1 MSRNLYVTALAEESG
16 KSVITLG
23 VAEMLAHRVERL
35 AFFRPIVES
44 AERLDNDTELMR
56 SRYCPDLAA
65 RDMWAVTGEEA
76 RTYFVED
83 DVDALVSKIL
93 GKYKALEKNHD
104 FILCEGTDFSGL
116 SDVLEFDFNA
126 RVARHLGAPVLGV
139 VSGRDKTPDDLW
151 DTLLAARESLDNA
164 RCTIAAL
171 VANRVSEEAL
181 QDWKEQRTSH
191 WPYPEPIYAL
201 PRVRTLESP
210 TVGEIR
216 EALQASVVRGS
227 DASLY
232 REAMDVCVAAMHL
245 PNFLKY
251 VREGTLVVTPG
262 DRSDVLLASLATVHS
277 KHYPPIA
284 GVVLTGGIA
293 LAETVERLLDGLLHM
308 DVPVLLV
315 PDDTLTAAQRVGRV
329 RAAITPDNP
338 RKIAT
343 ALGVFESHVDLTELN
358 ERIDVARPTIV
369 TPLMFE
375 YQLIERAKA
384 DRRHIVLPEGED
396 ERILRAAE
404 ILLRRQ
410 VVDLTL
416 LGDPV
421 SIREKLSSLG
431 IDLGDTP
438 IIDPRKSPWRESFA
452 RRYFELRQHRG
463 VTEEMAHELMLD
475 VSYFGTMMVH
485 FGYADGMV
493 SGAAHTTAHTIRP
506 ALEFIR
512 TRPGVSTVSS
522 VFFMCLPD
530 RVLVYG
536 DCAIIPR
543 PTAEQLA
550 DIAVSSA
557 ETAAAFGIE
566 PRVALLSYST
576 GESGKGEEVE
586 RVRAATEMARQRR
599 SDLPIDGPLQYDAAV
614 DPDVG
619 KRKCPGSPVAGRA
632 TVLIFPDLN
641 TGNNTYKAVQ
651 RSAGAVAIG
660 PVLQGLNR
668 PVNDLSRGCTVPDIV
683 NTVAITAIQ
692 AQQQTEQSRT
702 DPS

>member
-1 MSRNLYVTALAEESG
+1 MPRNLYVTALAEESG
-16 KSVITLG
+16 KSVVTLG

-44 AERLDNDTELMR
+44 ADRLDNDTELIR
-56 SRYCPDLAA
+56 SRYCPHLAA
-65 RDMWAVTGEEA
+65 TDMWAATGEEA
-76 RTYFVED
+76 RACFVED
-83 DVDALVSKIL
+83 AVDALMSKIL
-93 GKYKALEKNHD
+93 GRYKTLEADHD
-104 FILCEGTDFSGL
+104 FVLCEGTDFGGL
-116 SDVLEFDFNA
+116 SDALEFDFNA

-139 VSGRDKTPDDLW
+139 ISGRDKTRDDLR
-151 DTLLAARESLDNA
+151 DTLLAARESLDNSG
-164 RCTIAAL
+164 CTIAAL
-171 VANRVSEEAL
+171 VANRVSEEVL
-181 QDWKEQRTSH
+181 RDWNEQLAGL
-191 WPYPEPIYAL
+191 WPHPEPVYAL

-216 EALQASVVRGS
+216 EALGASILRGS

-232 REAMDVCVAAMHL
+232 REAMDVCVAAMQL

-293 LAETVERLLDGLLHM
+293 LADTVERLLDGLLHI

-315 PDDTLTAAQRVGRV
+315 PDDTLTAAHRVGRV

-343 ALGVFESHVDLTELN
+343 ALGVFESHVDRTELH
-358 ERIDVARPTIV
+358 ERIDVARPAAV
-369 TPLMFE
+369 TPLMFQ

-404 ILLRRQ
+404 ILVRRQ
-410 VVDLTL
+410 VVELTL
-416 LGDPV
+416 LGDPIG
-421 SIREKLSSLG
+421 IREKLSAMG
-431 IDLGDTP
+431 IDLGETA
-438 IIDPRKSPWRESFA
+438 IVDPRESLRRESFA
-452 RRYFELRQHRG
+452 RRYFELRRHRG
-463 VTEEMAHELMLD
+463 VTDEMAHDIMLD
-475 VSYFGTMMVH
+475 VSYFGTMMVY
-485 FGYADGMV
+485 FGDADGMV

-512 TRPGVSTVSS
+512 TRRGVSTVSS

-550 DIAVSSA
+550 DIAASSA

-576 GESGKGEEVE
+576 GDSGKGEEVE
-586 RVRAATEMARQRR
+586 RVRAATEMARTRR
-599 SDLPIDGPLQYDAAV
+599 PDLLIDGPLQYDAAV

-619 KRKCPGSPVAGRA
+619 RRKCPDSPVAGRA

-651 RSAGAVAIG
+651 RSADAVAIG
-660 PVLQGLNR
+660 PVLQGLR
-668 PVNDLSRGCTVPDIV
+668 QPVNDLSRGCTVPDIV

-692 AQQQTEQSRT
+692 AQQQTEQ
-702 DPS
+702 P